1 MRSSCF
7 ESAKNMQFPSPW
19 LSEIAKPFSN
29 AVLCKACHRSV
40 LLDSMRASRRICWSA
55 RKMGSPV
62 NGRRKLLKK
71 RMRLFHVSLIGH
83 DELVCTKNSRR
94 YKFAVLSRSKITPF
108 YNKNKFWLWF
118 VWENK
123 QLHHQA
129 SILLQHRFQSHSEER
144 HLLVSHQRLKKIERN
159 VELQNKLSHLKKI
172 NDPIWEALHLFC
184 VIYYKP
190 KF

>member
-1 MRSSCF
+1 MCTRILETSEQGLIALNVKNKKKFSGKCDSTKYDKVLTSLGFSRRCWTIVRRNTSWDIWIPLMRSSCF

-29 AVLCKACHRSV
+29 EVLCKPCHRSV

-94 YKFAVLSRSKITPF
+94 YKFAVLSKEQDNP
-108 YNKNKFWLWF
+108 
-118 VWENK
+118 
-123 QLHHQA
+123 
-129 SILLQHRFQSHSEER
+129 ILQQ
-144 HLLVSHQRLKKIERN
+144 K
-159 VELQNKLSHLKKI
+159 
-172 NDPIWEALHLFC
+172 
-184 VIYYKP
+184 
-190 KF
+190 